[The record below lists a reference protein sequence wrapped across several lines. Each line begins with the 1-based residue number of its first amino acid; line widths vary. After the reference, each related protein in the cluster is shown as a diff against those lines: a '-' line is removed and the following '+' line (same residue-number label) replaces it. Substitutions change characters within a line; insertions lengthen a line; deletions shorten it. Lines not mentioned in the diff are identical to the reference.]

1 MNNELE
7 NNKVIEYGESF
18 KKLYSD
24 AKVRST
30 EVLCSKAT
38 IILPLFIASANKDTK
53 LDDKVVTVVIP
64 DEDLTGTGYSGVEF
78 SGMQLNAYQHLDF
91 YLFLN
96 ALSQRVG
103 GSKITISVREML
115 PHIGRHNDDFHI
127 YNKYFVEFLNRIRHS
142 RVKYTIKSKMLTI
155 DANLIG
161 NIVEVGDGVYVI
173 NMGEYMIDSLTGD
186 TYTKKIGIKNDEDV
200 QAGITRLLKIKLSVM
215 TFKGFGEFSVD
226 TMFSVLGLKRKIKD
240 KDCVLSFDD
249 SSDVVLSP
257 AEVKKRNKAERDSNF
272 KMFNRAVKN
281 LMDLGFI
288 ISAEPCKKF
297 GKKEIS
303 SYKFTINEK
312 FDDQKLNDDPFGFV
326 YEHPETESSSSVT
339 GEPLIENPLA
349 AIESMFANMGC
360 NPEAIEHERVIAE
373 RMRKDV
379 EEKSVAGL
387 TNAMAKKAQK
397 Q

>member
-1 MNNELE
+1 MNDNLD
-7 NNKVIEYGESF
+7 NNKVIEYGEAF

-53 LDDKVVTVVIP
+53 LDDKVVTVSIP
-64 DEDLTGTGYSGVEF
+64 DEDLIGTGYSGVEF

-91 YLFLN
+91 YLYLN

-115 PHIGRHNDDFHI
+115 PHIGRHNDDFHM
-127 YNKYFVEFLNRIRHS
+127 YNKYFADFLNRIRHS

-173 NMGEYMIDSLTGD
+173 NMGEYMIDSLVGD

-215 TFKGFGEFSVD
+215 TFKGRGEFSVD

-240 KDCVLSFDD
+240 KDCVLLADEFTDN
-249 SSDVVLSP
+249 VISP
-257 AEVKKRNKAERDSNF
+257 IEAKKKNKAERDSNF

-288 ISAEPCKKF
+288 ISAEPCKKL

-303 SYKFTINEK
+303 SYKFIINDN
-312 FDDQKLNDDPFGFV
+312 FDDHKLDNDPFGFV
-326 YEHPETESSSSVT
+326 YEHPEPESSSLVT
-339 GEPLIENPLA
+339 VEPVIENPLE
-349 AIESMFANMGC
+349 AIESMFLKIGS
-360 NPEAIEHERVIAE
+360 NPEAIEHEKAMAE

-379 EEKSVAGL
+379 QEKSVAGL
-387 TNAMAKKAQK
+387 KNAMARKAK
-397 Q
+397 QQ